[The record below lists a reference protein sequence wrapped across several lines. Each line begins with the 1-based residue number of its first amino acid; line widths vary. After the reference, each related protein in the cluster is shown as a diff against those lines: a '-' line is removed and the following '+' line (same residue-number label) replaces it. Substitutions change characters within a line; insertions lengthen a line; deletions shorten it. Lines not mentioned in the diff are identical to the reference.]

1 MKDGPTGGKG
11 AAAQPHY
18 LGHRDRLRDRLI
30 KQGSEALRDYE
41 LLELLL
47 CLAVPRRD
55 MKPLAKDLLRTFGS
69 FAGVVSAAPERL
81 QEVKGV
87 GFTVIGALKT
97 CQAAAVALAREEIAG
112 QPVVSSWKAL
122 LGYLRSAMAH
132 ETNEQFRVI
141 FLDKKNAILTD
152 EVQQRGTVDQTS
164 LYPREVIK
172 RALQL
177 GATAIILV
185 HNHPSG
191 DPTPSRDDIEM
202 TREVVA
208 AAERLGIVV
217 HDHVIIARRGHAS
230 FKSLGLL

>member
-1 MKDGPTGGKG
+1 MKLSED
-11 AAAQPHY
+11 QPHY
-18 LGHRDRLRDRLI
+18 LGHRDRLRQRLLE
-30 KQGSEALRDYE
+30 QGPESLRDYE
-41 LLELLL
+41 LLELVL

-55 MKPLAKDLLRTFGS
+55 MKPLAKDLLKTFGS
-69 FAGVVSAAPERL
+69 FAATVCAPPERL

-87 GFTVIGALKT
+87 GATVISALKT
-97 CQAAAVALAREEIAG
+97 CQAAAVALTREEVAG
-112 QPVVSSWKAL
+112 RPVVSSWKAL
-122 LGYLRSAMAH
+122 LGYLRAAMAQ

-141 FLDKKNAILTD
+141 FLDKKNAVMAD

-191 DPTPSRDDIEM
+191 DPTPSRDDINM

-217 HDHVIIARRGHAS
+217 HDHVIIAKRGHTS
-230 FKSLGLL
+230 FKSLGFL